1 VTTGVLYSV
10 IGEVETSMMRWI
22 HPHEHLLI
30 SMGECRGETIAK
42 YPGNVEYARRQLVGM
57 LTELRRH
64 GVTGLVD
71 TTPIG
76 IGRDEAY
83 VAFAKAVSM
92 ASGVPVFLVTGLYVP
107 GCWPAWAR
115 EWRATQIA
123 ELFTRELEQGIG
135 DTGVRP
141 ALLKAAVGGEFGG
154 QEEKVLAACAIAQGR
169 TGVSVHVHSTGHRRA
184 IVDLLTGLGVDPTRI
199 YLAHIDMNTS
209 EDELIWLAERG
220 VRLVT
225 TNWDFPHHMDQEE
238 ARRLVKLL
246 IGKGHLDQIL
256 VSIDFSLTI
265 ESRWSVGLWTW
276 DNADRTSYAYLHTGV
291 LPKLRA
297 AGITDAHIERIMH
310 DNPIEMLRRR

>member
-1 VTTGVLYSV
+1 
-10 IGEVETSMMRWI
+10 
-22 HPHEHLLI
+22 
-30 SMGECRGETIAK
+30 
-42 YPGNVEYARRQLVGM
+42 
-57 LTELRRH
+57 
-64 GVTGLVD
+64 
-71 TTPIG
+71 
-76 IGRDEAY
+76 
-83 VAFAKAVSM
+83 
-92 ASGVPVFLVTGLYVP
+92 
-107 GCWPAWAR
+107 
-115 EWRATQIA
+115 
-123 ELFTRELEQGIG
+123 
-135 DTGVRP
+135 
-141 ALLKAAVGGEFGG
+141 
-154 QEEKVLAACAIAQGR
+154 
-169 TGVSVHVHSTGHRRA
+169 
-184 IVDLLTGLGVDPTRI
+184 VDLLTGLGVDPTRI